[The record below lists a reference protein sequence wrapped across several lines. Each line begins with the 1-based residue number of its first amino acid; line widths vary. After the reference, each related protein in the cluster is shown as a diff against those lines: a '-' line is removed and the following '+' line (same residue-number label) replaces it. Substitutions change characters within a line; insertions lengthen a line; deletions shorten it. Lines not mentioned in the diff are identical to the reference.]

1 MLKICYSSQCLR
13 KEDEVDGSEPQKK
26 KKQKGEEC
34 DLLDNTMEQEE
45 LQSVLGT
52 QHKKRQRYFE
62 DEGENGAERKK
73 KKEEHE
79 VRGYRSVSC
88 QTQEKKEEEEHKVR
102 GYRSVS
108 CQTQEKKEEEEHKV
122 RGYRSVSC
130 QTQEEEDVY
139 FTHLSSEHAFTTSL
153 KSPVM
158 DKVERDLCIRGE
170 YSKAKKEKRK
180 KRDLHNVKL
189 SYMKNKNG
197 KPTVKE
203 ESLVGPDISV
213 HNQSVGTV
221 TGNVEEAQVI
231 AAPSVA
237 DLLKE
242 AKRKLK
248 IRLPKKHKKNDHDE
262 TESDKNY
269 SNLVAVSHGG
279 NKRKKSDK
287 SHHKKIQY
295 KSKKSKEKA
304 SFSFDPVPQVA
315 EYMYNLQ
322 TTGRDDVAIE
332 CHSLKDD
339 DVHSST
345 SNTSFRSSF
354 CLTGAGMANAAN
366 RKHKKMNKSEFDA
379 ITVGMVLP
387 LPPSSCSSFSSFS
400 PPFFSFCSPFSSP
413 ICSYPFSSSSP
424 SSSSPSSSSSFSLF
438 HPESAFMLSHV
449 NVTDTA
455 VCQL

>member
-1 MLKICYSSQCLR
+1 MLKIYYSSQCLR

-26 KKQKGEEC
+26 KKQKGEQSSESAEC

-45 LQSVLGT
+45 IQSVLGT
-52 QHKKRQRYFE
+52 EYKKRKRYFE

-73 KKEEHE
+73 KEEEHE
-79 VRGYRSVSC
+79 F
-88 QTQEKKEEEEHKVR
+88 
-102 GYRSVS
+102 
-108 CQTQEKKEEEEHKV
+108 

-189 SYMKNKNG
+189 SYMQNKNG

-203 ESLVGPDISV
+203 ESLVGPGISV

-248 IRLPKKHKKNDHDE
+248 IRLPKKHKKKKNDHDE

-295 KSKKSKEKA
+295 NSKKSEEKA

-322 TTGRDDVAIE
+322 TTGRDDVATE
-332 CHSLKDD
+332 CHSLKED

-345 SNTSFRSSF
+345 SHTSFRSSF
-354 CLTGAGMANAAN
+354 CLAGAGMANAAN
-366 RKHKKMNKSEFDA
+366 RKHKKMNKSKFDA
-379 ITVGMVLP
+379 ITVGMGLP
-387 LPPSSCSSFSSFS
+387 LPPSSHSSSTSSFSSFS
-400 PPFFSFCSPFSSP
+400 PPSFSSFSSPFSSSF
-413 ICSYPFSSSSP
+413 SYPSSSSSSPCSPSFSYP
-424 SSSSPSSSSSFSLF
+424 SSSSPSSPSFSLF
-438 HPESAFMLSHV
+438 SSY
-449 NVTDTA
+449 
-455 VCQL
+455 